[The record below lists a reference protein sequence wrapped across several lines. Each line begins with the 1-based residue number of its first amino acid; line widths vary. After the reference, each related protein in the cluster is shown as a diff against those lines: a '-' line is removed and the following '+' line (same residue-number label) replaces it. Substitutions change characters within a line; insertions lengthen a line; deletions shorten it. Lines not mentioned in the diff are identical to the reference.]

1 MKTIK
6 YLSILTLIFFLEG
19 CKWFCKDCDPPTPP
33 SPQGIVVTVKDE
45 TTSKP
50 IANANVKWVRA
61 DKEGSGPTS
70 TDGIF
75 RQEGLDIGSYTV
87 IVTATGYKSEAAGKK
102 MTVATGTMASETFE
116 LELAPP
122 LEVNNSSSIT
132 LSNTDNSGSVIF
144 KNKNAQYPINL
155 SIEIPQ
161 NDQWVKIT
169 PTTLAIPAGSQKDVL
184 VTVDAKGRGFGTY
197 NSTVILNY
205 SQNGANYTDNLFV
218 NMIIANPSAPSVTT
232 NSINGITQTS
242 ADITGTLSNLGGSN
256 VTLRGICWSE
266 GPNPDPKIDPKVTIA
281 GGGIGT
287 FTLTANNLK
296 EGKTYW
302 VRAYAENANGV
313 GLGEAIQFTT
323 SVTPT
328 PPTVILNPI
337 ASITQVSAIL
347 SGKISNNG
355 GTAITEQGF
364 CWSTTS
370 NPKYTDNKTLA
381 NTDANGAFSANMT
394 GLTQGVVYY
403 VRAFAINSLGANKV
417 GYSNEITFKTQ
428 VPTTPAKL
436 STAAPTNITET
447 SARLQGNVIELGSSP
462 IKEHG
467 FVWSRQNATP
477 EIGNSEKNQMGS
489 KPETGSFAPFTLSNL
504 KKGTLY
510 YFRAY
515 ATNNDGQTSYGNVQI
530 LVTKEQ
536 GLVLYFPF
544 NGDASDVSGNGNNAI
559 VTAKLTEDKFGNSQS
574 AYDLSTGIVQLQNET
589 IGRFVGDFSYSFRV
603 KINAAAFKGSKKT
616 LISKGPYNECFGS
629 VDWSGFSLQTDPN
642 TSSLNLFLV
651 GFDGKQSDSRLIGAN
666 EIADLWHH
674 IVFIKNGNIVKVYLD
689 GLFFNQITVNTS
701 TYGFDKSYSNQTT
714 REGKL
719 TISGFSKIDC
729 TNVPEKIIANIDDF
743 RLYSYG
749 LSETEVEELSK
760 R

>member
-6 YLSILTLIFFLEG
+6 LLSIIPLFALSLVTCE
-19 CKWFCKDCDPPTPP
+19 KCDPPVP
-33 SPQGIVVTVKDE
+33 SPQGIVVTVKDK

-50 IANANVKWVRA
+50 IANANVKWVKA

-70 TDGIF
+70 TDGVF

-266 GPNPDPKIDPKVTIA
+266 GPNPDPKIDSKVTIA

-328 PPTVILNPI
+328 SPTVILNPI

-364 CWSTTS
+364 CWSTS
-370 NPKYTDNKTLA
+370 ANPKYTDNKTLA
-381 NTDANGAFSANMT
+381 NTDAAGVFSANMT
-394 GLTQGVVYY
+394 GLTQGFVYY
-403 VRAFAINSLGANKV
+403 VRAYAINSSGVNKV

-436 STAAPTNITET
+436 STILPSNITET
-447 SARLQGNVIELGSSP
+447 SARLQGNLIELGSSP

-467 FVWSRQNATP
+467 FCWSRQNITP
-477 EIGNSEKNQMGS
+477 EVNNSEKNQLGS
-489 KPETGSFAPFTLSNL
+489 KLEIGLFNINISNL
-504 KKGTLY
+504 KKGSLY
-510 YFRAY
+510 YLRAY
-515 ATNNDGQTSYGNVQI
+515 ATTQDGNTYYGNSIQF
-530 LVTKEQ
+530 VTKES
-536 GLVLYFPF
+536 GMIVYYPF
-544 NGDASDVSGNGNNAI
+544 NGDASDFSGNSNNAI
-559 VTAKLTEDKFGNSQS
+559 FSAILTEDRFGNANNSF
-574 AYDLSTGIVQLQNET
+574 DLSRGKIQVQNKS
-589 IGRFVGDFSYSFRV
+589 IGRFSGDFTLSFWAKFNQSSFSGV
-603 KINAAAFKGSKKT
+603 KKILMSKS
-616 LISKGPYNECFGS
+616 LEYGCNDRN
-629 VDWSGFSLQTDPN
+629 DWSGYYYYIEPSTM
-642 TSSLNLFLV
+642 SLNLYIY
-651 GFDGKQSDSRLIGAN
+651 GKQRKEENIILVKRNDINDYNTWQNITITKSDRTLS
-666 EIADLWHH
+666 
-674 IVFIKNGNIVKVYLD
+674 VYLN
-689 GLFFNQITVNTS
+689 GFLLTS
-701 TYGFDKSYSNQTT
+701 SSTDNFTYGSDLDYTSNEEG
-714 REGKL
+714 EGKFTFSEL
-719 TISGFSKIDC
+719 SYGKCGFQEPLIL
-729 TNVPEKIIANIDDF
+729 IDDF
-743 RLYSYG
+743 RIFNYR